1 MEVEKSSSNRWH
13 MCANVMVKV
22 EGNRAQSECYG
33 FTVGTVADESGGKTD
48 TLFGGRYLDELE
60 KRDGEWRISKR
71 SYVADWLQ
79 QLPNGMG
86 VIDSGELQLN
96 VLNVVEPGH
105 PAYRPM

>member
-1 MEVEKSSSNRWH
+1 M
-13 MCANVMVKV
+13 
-22 EGNRAQSECYG
+22 
-33 FTVGTVADESGGKTD
+33 
-48 TLFGGRYLDELE
+48 E

-86 VIDSGELQLN
+86 VIESGELQLN